1 MKALRC
7 AALALAVAG
16 LSAQGTETTNAWWE
30 VDFQSPTPV
39 APEGEDWPQGYGG
52 VNLPVDEG
60 TLGALTNNYFQNG
73 AQQPYLAGFWTMED
87 GDESYI
93 TNSFN
98 ATNLSGRAFGGD
110 NCIKLDTQGNDL
122 TWTIDTNPLNDHTM
136 ADGLKALVDADLYLV
151 GSDSPP
157 DASDFDA
164 ASDVQTA
171 VYLKNETDEDSGDT
185 TNSVLCVYV
194 YNDKTESNY
203 WQELAGVELEDNAW
217 ARVQVLVDHST
228 GDLPEVK
235 VYVNG
240 TQMHARDGSATFW
253 FAANGS
259 KSQSAGRVSSVAFRG
274 TGAVD
279 NFVGSKIS
287 SEDEMAVFKAILH
300 LDDNVILDE
309 LVTDRITINSRTDA
323 EFLDIAYEELDSDDT
338 PVYGLSKIEIVDFVN
353 GGVRTHDFKYDP
365 DDDDDDGN
373 FISPAPT
380 EGEVRFGIEGGYL
393 SGFFSV
399 FAPTVGAPGSS
410 NPADYI
416 TNVVAH
422 IYFKSAY
429 AKDAYATM
437 AMDGNVT
444 TNAYVVKPAD
454 VAEGATKTLTWEFPA
469 TTNGNVLSTIRVHN
483 GADFVGCANRIA
495 TVTVTLDEELD
506 EDTLFAEAVYVE
518 GTLADGQDLT
528 DDGGVDGLYT
538 FTAFVP
544 PVALRITVAEG
555 TVNTNEYPSLLLAI
569 QAAEAGETVYLV
581 ADDRVSFSAEN
592 TEIAI
597 GKALTIDG
605 GSNTLYG
612 VSNYAYDGVNDH
624 DIFIGAAAG
633 DVTIKNLRIAEF
645 SDTAPTVQYRTYPI
659 WTSQGYAG
667 KLTLDGVTIDKFA
680 RTAINLGNGTFEI
693 TNCVIKGYAGDAGA
707 PERYF
712 QNAFGVFKAKGT
724 VADTTATGLGSTA
737 EPWGAGVVTFNSDGD
752 GELTFLSGSYK
763 SDYVL
768 EVSSNA
774 TGRLVIE
781 GGTFVATAAAADSA
795 FQLDEG
801 DDATFKVAISG
812 GWFDR
817 EPEAKYIAEGL
828 AAYEDA
834 PGTDAPWTVRAA
846 KVAIDFYVDG
856 AVYATTSVVVGAT
869 GYAPADPEKASDAQ
883 YAYAFTGWTN
893 VVGESYSAATLPAAT
908 TATNYY
914 AAFSVVVRSYEVE
927 WVVDGVYTTNT
938 WNYNAT
944 PSWNEN
950 DATAVPTK
958 DPTDATNFT
967 FKAWDPEVVAVTGFA
982 SYTATWT
989 ETARTYA
996 ITFQT
1001 NGVDYATVDAEW
1013 HATGYAPADPAA
1025 PEGKVFKGWALS
1037 TAPTTVL
1044 DTLPEVSGAA
1054 TYVAVFEDDAVE
1066 VHVNPGDGLDTIEN
1080 APAPIEFTA
1089 AGLCKIAFKAP
1100 AAGKYVLMTSETV
1113 NGTYLAEG
1121 TPVEFAAGALV
1132 ELTETTAGTT
1142 KFFKVGY
1149 EK

>member
-7 AALALAVAG
+7 AALALAIVG
-16 LSAQGTETTNAWWE
+16 LSAQGAESTNDWWE

-39 APEGEDWPQGYGG
+39 APEGETWPQGYGG

-60 TLGALTNNYFQNG
+60 TLGSLTNYNFQSG
-73 AQQPYLAGFWTMED
+73 DPQPYLAGHWTMID

-122 TWTIDTNPLNDHTM
+122 TWVVDADPQNDHTM
-136 ADGLKALVDADLYLV
+136 ADGRKALVDADLYLV

-171 VYLKNETDEDSGDT
+171 VYLKNETDEDSGET

-194 YNDKTESNY
+194 YDDKTEENY
-203 WQELAGVELEDNAW
+203 WQELDGVELKDNAW
-217 ARVQVLVDHST
+217 AHVQVLVDHST

-240 TQMHARDGSATFW
+240 TEMHARNGNATYW

-259 KSQSAGRVSSVAFRG
+259 ESQTAGKVSSVAFRG

-279 NFVGSKIS
+279 NFVGKTIS

-323 EFLDIAYEELDSDDT
+323 EFLDIAYEELDSEDT

-365 DDDDDDGN
+365 DDDDNDGN

-380 EGEVRFGIEGGYL
+380 EGEVRFGIEGGEL

-429 AKDAYATM
+429 AKDAYATV

-444 TNAYVVKPAD
+444 TNAYVVKPVD

-483 GADFVGCANRIA
+483 GAEFVGCANRIA

-555 TVNTNEYPSLLLAI
+555 TVKTNEYPSLLLAI
-569 QAAEAGETVYLV
+569 QAAEPGETVYLV
-581 ADDRVSFSAEN
+581 ADDRVSFSAGN

-612 VSNYAYDGVNDH
+612 VSGYAYDGVNDH

-633 DVTIKNLRIAEF
+633 DVTIRNLRITEF

-693 TNCVIKGYAGDAGA
+693 TNCVITGCAGATGA

-712 QNAFGVFKAKGT
+712 QNAFGVLNAKGT

-737 EPWGAGVVTFNSDGD
+737 DPWGAGVVTFNSDGD
-752 GELTFLSGSYK
+752 GELTFLSGTYT

-774 TGRLVIE
+774 VGKLAIE
-781 GGTFVATAAAADSA
+781 GGTFVATADAADSA

-801 DDATFKVAISG
+801 DDATFKVEVSG

-817 EPEAKYIAEGL
+817 EPEEGFIADGL

-834 PGTDAPWTVRAA
+834 PGTDAPWTVRAEKFTITFMNGA
-846 KVAIDFYVDG
+846 TKLDEIEVEKNGAVAYAGETPEKEGTAQYSYTFAGWSTTDGGEALESLPDATANATYYAVFTESVNQYKVEWIVDG
-856 AVYATTSVVVGAT
+856 
-869 GYAPADPEKASDAQ
+869 D
-883 YAYAFTGWTN
+883 
-893 VVGESYSAATLPAAT
+893 
-908 TATNYY
+908 
-914 AAFSVVVRSYEVE
+914 R
-927 WVVDGVYTTNT
+927 TTNE
-938 WNYNAT
+938 WAYGAT
-944 PSWNEN
+944 PSYGAN
-950 DATAVPTK
+950 DPTK
-958 DPTDATNFT
+958 ESTNATNFT
-967 FKAWDPEVVAVTGFA
+967 FKAWNPEVVAVTGFA

-1054 TYVAVFEDDAVE
+1054 TYVAVFDDDAVE
-1066 VHVNPGDGLDTIEN
+1066 VHVNPGDGLDSIEN

-1142 KFFKVGY
+1142 KFFKIGY